1 MKSIFTKI
9 TATIIFASLTGITYA
24 QDDMMDM
31 LEEASPVKKEYTTA
45 TFKDTRIINLQSS
58 ETVGKRTLQY
68 RIQHRFGD
76 INTGA
81 NQLFGLDGGASMKM
95 GLEYSYDGRFS
106 VGFYR
111 TNIEKQ
117 LEGFAKYR
125 LLRQTTDN
133 KMPISLTLFSGTY
146 ITTLKDDPANP
157 RYFYYTSRMSY
168 VHQIIIARK
177 FGERISLQMAP
188 TMVHY
193 NLVDKANESNDTY
206 ALAFGGRI
214 KLTRRNAI
222 TFEYVARLNKFTP
235 NATYY
240 DHAGIGFDIETG
252 GHVFQ
257 FMFVNSFGMN
267 ETQFIPKNDK
277 AWQKSEFRLG
287 FNISRVFTL

>member
-1 MKSIFTKI
+1 MKIISTKI
-9 TATIIFASLTGITYA
+9 TVSIIFVLLTIHTYA
-24 QDDMMDM
+24 QSDMMDM
-31 LEEASPVKKEYTTA
+31 LEDTTPAKKEYTTA
-45 TFKDTRIINLQSS
+45 TFKDTRIINSQSS

-76 INTGA
+76 VNTGA
-81 NQLFGLDGGASMKM
+81 NQLFGIDGGASMKM
-95 GLEYSYDGRFS
+95 GLEYSYDGKLAF
-106 VGFYR
+106 GLYR

-117 LEGFAKYR
+117 VEGFAKYR
-125 LLRQTTDN
+125 LLRQTTNN
-133 KMPISLTLFSGTY
+133 KTPISITLVSSSFV
-146 ITTLKDDPANP
+146 TTLRDDPSNSK
-157 RYFYYTSRMSY
+157 YFYFSSRMSY

-177 FGERISLQMAP
+177 FSERISLQMAP
-188 TMVHY
+188 TFVHY

-214 KLTRRNAI
+214 KLNKRNAI
-222 TFEYVARLNKFTP
+222 TMEYVARLNKFTP

-240 DHAGIGFDIETG
+240 NHAGIGFDIETG

-277 AWQKSEFRLG
+277 SWENVGIRIG
-287 FNISRVFTL
+287 FNISRVFTI